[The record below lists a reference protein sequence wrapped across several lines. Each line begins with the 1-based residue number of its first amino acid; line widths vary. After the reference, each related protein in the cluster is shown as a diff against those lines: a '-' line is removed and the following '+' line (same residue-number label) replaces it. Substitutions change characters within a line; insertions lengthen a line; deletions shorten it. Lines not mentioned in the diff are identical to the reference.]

1 MEIVF
6 SRLDDQIAR
15 FSLAGSNPAFANS
28 FRRAMSGEVP
38 TLAIE
43 DVKIYDNTSA
53 LFDEML
59 AHRIG
64 LIPIRTEEGCFVPR
78 DACTCGG
85 EGCPGCSV
93 LFTMSVEGPGMVT
106 SKDLISQDPR
116 IGPASP
122 DIPLVKLIKDQ
133 KVVLE
138 ARAVVSRGREHAKWQ
153 PTTAC
158 GYKNYPVITINDRC
172 DACGQCVDECPRGIL
187 EIREGRVAV
196 VEGRLEFCSLCRLCE
211 RACLNTGIGE
221 EAGITVR
228 SDETRFLF
236 VVEGD
241 GSLPAKSIIRQA
253 LDYIRTQSEELSA
266 QINEISGE
274 TRDEQDEE

>member
-6 SRLDDQIAR
+6 SHLDDQIAR
-15 FSLAGSNPAFANS
+15 FRLGESNTAFANS
-28 FRRAMSGEVP
+28 LRRAMIGEVP

-59 AHRIG
+59 VHRIG

-78 DACTCGG
+78 DVCSCGG
-85 EGCPGCSV
+85 EGCPSCSV
-93 LFTMSVEGPGMVT
+93 VFTMSVEGPGIVT

-116 IGPASP
+116 IVPASP
-122 DIPLVKLIKDQ
+122 DIPIVKLIKDQ

-172 DACGQCVDECPRGIL
+172 DACGQCVDECPRDIL
-187 EIREGRVAV
+187 EIRGGRVAV
-196 VEGRLEFCSLCRLCE
+196 VDGRLESCSLCRLCE

-228 SDETRFLF
+228 SDEARFLF

-241 GSLPAKSIIRQA
+241 GSLPAKSIIRQG
-253 LDYIRTQSEELSA
+253 LEYIRTQSRELSA
-266 QINEISGE
+266 QITEISGE
-274 TRDEQDEE
+274 TR

>member
-15 FSLAGSNPAFANS
+15 FSLAGSTPAFANS

-93 LFTMSVEGPGMVT
+93 LFTMSVEGYLETRYIKIAQTMGKIDRVT
-106 SKDLISQDPR
+106 RRISDLFD
-116 IGPASP
+116 
-122 DIPLVKLIKDQ
+122 
-133 KVVLE
+133 
-138 ARAVVSRGREHAKWQ
+138 
-153 PTTAC
+153 
-158 GYKNYPVITINDRC
+158 
-172 DACGQCVDECPRGIL
+172 
-187 EIREGRVAV
+187 
-196 VEGRLEFCSLCRLCE
+196 
-211 RACLNTGIGE
+211 
-221 EAGITVR
+221 GITVFP
-228 SDETRFLF
+228 E
-236 VVEGD
+236 VEQQ
-241 GSLPAKSIIRQA
+241 L
-253 LDYIRTQSEELSA
+253 LLTQVLIWKEGLL
-266 QINEISGE
+266 IPYH
-274 TRDEQDEE
+274 

>member
-6 SRLDDQIAR
+6 SMLDDQIAR
-15 FSLAGSNPAFANS
+15 FRLGESTTAFANS
-28 FRRAMSGEVP
+28 LRRAMISEVP

-85 EGCPGCSV
+85 EGCPSCSV
-93 LFTMSVEGPGMVT
+93 LFTLSVEGPGMVT
-106 SKDLISQDPR
+106 SNDLIPQDPR
-116 IGPASP
+116 IGPSSP
-122 DIPLVKLIKDQ
+122 DIPIVKLIKDQ

-158 GYKNYPVITINDRC
+158 GFKNYPVITINDRC
-172 DACGQCVDECPRGIL
+172 DACGQCVDECPRDIL
-187 EIREGRVAV
+187 EIRGGRVAV
-196 VEGRLEFCSLCRLCE
+196 VEGRLESCSLCRLCE

-241 GSLPAKSIIRQA
+241 GSLPAKSIIRQG
-253 LDYIRTQSEELSA
+253 LDYLRTQSLELTA

-274 TRDEQDEE
+274 TRDEHDEE